1 MKGKFGFSPN
11 VLTPFTST
19 LSHRTQPIFFGGAG
33 ENRTLN
39 RKGANLPR
47 YLSTCNPILFG
58 TDGRSRTSDAGLR
71 RPSFYPLNY
80 TRIILCLK
88 RHNLFGLAPCQLLFI
103 GRIWAINLSEY
114 LSWLSHHQGKTWC
127 NLQVSSLSI
136 CLFRAALIHLSQSC
150 ILLIVIMETE
160 NPRHIDSKLKILDFG
175 TIWCWL
181 GTT

>member
-1 MKGKFGFSPN
+1 MSLSGVFNASNKFTHTLNLRPTQMDGFSMA
-11 VLTPFTST
+11 
-19 LSHRTQPIFFGGAG
+19 SHTFLI
-33 ENRTLN
+33 
-39 RKGANLPR
+39 
-47 YLSTCNPILFG
+47 G
-58 TDGRSRTSDAGLR
+58 TDGRSRTSGAGLR
-71 RPSFYPLNY
+71 KPSFCPLNY

>member
-19 LSHRTQPIFFGGAG
+19 LSYRTQPIFFGGAG

-58 TDGRSRTSDAGLR
+58 TDGRSRTSGAGLR
-71 RPSFYPLNY
+71 KPSFCPLNY
-80 TRIILCLK
+80 TRIIYCLK

-103 GRIWAINLSEY
+103 GRILAINLSEY

-136 CLFRAALIHLSQSC
+136 CSTHPSK
-150 ILLIVIMETE
+150 
-160 NPRHIDSKLKILDFG
+160 SKLHIINCHHGNRKSTPYRLEVKNP
-175 TIWCWL
+175 
-181 GTT
+181 